1 MKTMEIGSKKFTTVS
16 DPPKIGSYKSY
27 KIDIPTTCCQKRHHI
42 IQTRYLEIVI
52 HGVRI
57 QE

>member
-1 MKTMEIGSKKFTTVS
+1 MEIGSKKFTIVS
-16 DPPKIGSYKSY
+16 YPTPQIGSYKSY
-27 KIDIPTTCCQKRHHI
+27 RINIPTTYRQKRHHI
-42 IQTRYLEIVI
+42 VQTHHLEILI

>member
-1 MKTMEIGSKKFTTVS
+1 MKTMEIGSKKFTIVS
-16 DPPKIGSYKSY
+16 YHPQTGSYKSY
-27 KIDIPTTCCQKRHHI
+27 GINIPTTYRQKRHHVV
-42 IQTRYLEIVI
+42 QTHHLEILI